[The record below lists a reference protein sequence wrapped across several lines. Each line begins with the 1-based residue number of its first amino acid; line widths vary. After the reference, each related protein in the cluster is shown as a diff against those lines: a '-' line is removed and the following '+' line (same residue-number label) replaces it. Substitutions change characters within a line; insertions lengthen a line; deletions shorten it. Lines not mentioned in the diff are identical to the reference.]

1 MATLSYMACV
11 DTSSAGDGTTER
23 SGYRTDMP
31 VGGYKDTSR
40 KMPDWKQQD
49 AAESI
54 TTKRSADGNE
64 LGKQLRSWQKSTP
77 GSPQHPYTRTDAKGA
92 LKDNGNYSAK
102 QVWRSCFTNRRF
114 SVAVCQCDRRDF
126 PELTCSFC
134 FFFITD
140 ITSYVSYEGIK
151 PLPLKVCLSSV
162 SFSVSSA
169 SRDVLPTRSCMQRLL
184 LANASLGNR
193 RIPS

>member
-1 MATLSYMACV
+1 M
-11 DTSSAGDGTTER
+11 
-23 SGYRTDMP
+23 
-31 VGGYKDTSR
+31 
-40 KMPDWKQQD
+40 
-49 AAESI
+49 ESWYEYVV
-54 TTKRSADGNE
+54 KKNNSL

-114 SVAVCQCDRRDF
+114 SVAVRQCYRRDF
-126 PELTCSFC
+126 PKLTCSFC

-193 RIPS
+193 RIPNAHVVFRITLVECNHGVE

>member
-1 MATLSYMACV
+1 METKPV
-11 DTSSAGDGTTER
+11 DWDFTELI
-23 SGYRTDMP
+23 
-31 VGGYKDTSR
+31 
-40 KMPDWKQQD
+40 
-49 AAESI
+49 A
-54 TTKRSADGNE
+54 NE

-102 QVWRSCFTNRRF
+102 
-114 SVAVCQCDRRDF
+114 A
-126 PELTCSFC
+126 
-134 FFFITD
+134 
-140 ITSYVSYEGIK
+140 GIK